1 MKIQVIKE
9 AIGRFARDEE
19 GLTMVEYAVAGGLV
33 TGAVVLSFT
42 ALGGEVKR
50 IIDGIATAL
59 KAA

>member
-1 MKIQVIKE
+1 MKIQAIKE

-19 GLTMVEYAVAGGLV
+19 GLTIVEYAVAGGLI